1 MKEDLFK
8 KILIL
13 VFLLNNII
21 FCNDIISI
29 DDYEYVSV
37 DFIPYDMSK
46 TSVGINLYEN
56 SYSSYEFIAHNWFTD
71 NLYCSGSFRPIEVE
85 NDMHAKYNLALGYAS
100 NFDSRFFKNL
110 IFNISYQRLRYKN
123 TMNDNYKGILY
134 DLLLNM
140 KIKSIWIFLSCGKTD
155 DEYET
160 NQYGFG
166 ILKSFN
172 NTVLLT
178 LGFNGYLNNGRDIII
193 PYISLRYNI

>member
-46 TSVGINLYEN
+46 TSVGINLYDN

-71 NLYCSGSFRPIEVE
+71 NLYFSGSLRPISVE
-85 NDMHAKYNLALGYAS
+85 SDMH
-100 NFDSRFFKNL
+100 
-110 IFNISYQRLRYKN
+110 I
-123 TMNDNYKGILY
+123 
-134 DLLLNM
+134 
-140 KIKSIWIFLSCGKTD
+140 
-155 DEYET
+155 
-160 NQYGFG
+160 
-166 ILKSFN
+166 
-172 NTVLLT
+172 
-178 LGFNGYLNNGRDIII
+178 
-193 PYISLRYNI
+193 